1 MGRDHDPDVCAML
14 RDRLVSRR
22 SIIGAI
28 GIDTLT
34 QYSRSRSR
42 SDWRRQWQAI
52 DFAESGYG
60 QANDID
66 K

>member
-1 MGRDHDPDVCAML
+1 LSCE
-14 RDRLVSRR
+14 
-22 SIIGAI
+22 